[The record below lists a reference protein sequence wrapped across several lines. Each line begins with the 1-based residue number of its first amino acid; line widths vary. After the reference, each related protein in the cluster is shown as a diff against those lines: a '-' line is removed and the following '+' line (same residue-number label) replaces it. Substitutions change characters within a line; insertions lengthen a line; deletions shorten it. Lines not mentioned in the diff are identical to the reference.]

1 MVSTWHDN
9 ACEHSFFLTSF
20 NFYHFQHVKMSDESL
35 VEMFKIISQEKEEA
49 HKNLVHE
56 QEKEVQ
62 R

>member
-1 MVSTWHDN
+1 
-9 ACEHSFFLTSF
+9 
-20 NFYHFQHVKMSDESL
+20 MSDESL